1 MIFLSKIGMRGNV
14 YICEED
20 GRGSKRTREDARGLE
35 RTGEDERGRKRTQE
49 DARGYKRIQEDR
61 RMKEDRRYGQ
71 EKEE

>member
-1 MIFLSKIGMRGNV
+1 MIFLSKIGMMGNV

-20 GRGSKRTREDARGLE
+20 GRGSE
-35 RTGEDERGRKRTQE
+35 RTQE